1 MASRIHSSQLVVAG
15 DNVPTMSSCNPTRKL
30 TLVHGRSRRGRS
42 SFTTSFNLSD
52 LNVLVVVMNLLL
64 VVMVTMM
71 ILQPGGVFATDADPI
86 NDFCVADLNST
97 APKFNGLPCKHPSA
111 VVASDFVFTGL
122 RKLAAAGNFSGTITT
137 RVFAGTNFPG
147 FNTQGLA
154 AVRVEYAPGG
164 LVAPHEHPRAS
175 EAFFVTKGANLSVG
189 FVDTNGTLWPATLQA
204 GDLFV
209 FPRAMVHFALNT
221 GTEEAISYSVLNS
234 QNPGVE
240 SIPPT
245 LFLSNPAIS
254 NELLAQSFQI
264 SVAEIKKIRK
274 ALTP

>member
-1 MASRIHSSQLVVAG
+1 
-15 DNVPTMSSCNPTRKL
+15 
-30 TLVHGRSRRGRS
+30 
-42 SFTTSFNLSD
+42 
-52 LNVLVVVMNLLL
+52 
-64 VVMVTMM
+64 MM
-71 ILQPGGVFATDADPI
+71 IQPGGVLATDADPI

-97 APKFNGLPCKHPSA
+97 LSINGLPCKHPST

-122 RKLAAAGNFSGTITT
+122 RKLAAANFTGAITT

-175 EAFFVTKGANLSVG
+175 EAFFVVKGANLSVG

-221 GTEEAISYSVLNS
+221 GTEEVISFSVLNS

-264 SVAEIKKIRK
+264 SVKEIKKIRK

>member
-1 MASRIHSSQLVVAG
+1 MARIHSLQLVVAG
-15 DNVPTMSSCNPTRKL
+15 ESVPCMSSCHRLDPHRKVA
-30 TLVHGRSRRGRS
+30 LVYGRRRGA
-42 SFTTSFNLSD
+42 SFTTRVLYLSD
-52 LNVLVVVMNLLL
+52 LNVFGVVINLL
-64 VVMVTMM
+64 VMLLLMMM
-71 ILQPGGVFATDADPI
+71 IQPGGVFAYDADPI
-86 NDFCVADLNST
+86 KDFCIADLNST
-97 APKFNGLPCKHPSA
+97 LNFNGLPCKHPST
-111 VVASDFVFTGL
+111 VTASDFVFTGL
-122 RKLAAAGNFSGTITT
+122 RKLAGTNFTGVITT

-175 EAFFVTKGANLSVG
+175 EVFFVVKGANVSVG
-189 FVDTNGTLWPATLQA
+189 FVDTNGTLWPVTLQA

-209 FPRAMVHFALNT
+209 FPRAMVHFALNA

-245 LFLSNPAIS
+245 LFMSNPAIS
-254 NELLAQSFQI
+254 NEILAQSFNI
-264 SVAEIKKIRK
+264 TVREIKKIRK
-274 ALTP
+274 ALNP

>member
-1 MASRIHSSQLVVAG
+1 MFAAVINLLVMV
-15 DNVPTMSSCNPTRKL
+15 M
-30 TLVHGRSRRGRS
+30 
-42 SFTTSFNLSD
+42 
-52 LNVLVVVMNLLL
+52 VVM
-64 VVMVTMM
+64 MM
-71 ILQPGGVFATDADPI
+71 IQPGGVFAADADPI
-86 NDFCVADLNST
+86 KDFCIADLNST
-97 APKFNGLPCKHPSA
+97 LNFNGLPCKHPST

-122 RKLAAAGNFSGTITT
+122 RKLAGGNFTTGVLTT

-175 EAFFVTKGANLSVG
+175 EVFFVMKGANVSVG

-245 LFLSNPAIS
+245 LFMSHPAIG
-254 NELLAQSFQI
+254 NEILAESFRTSIREIQK
-264 SVAEIKKIRK
+264 IKK
-274 ALTP
+274 AFNP